1 MMWDRGSSPAWIF
14 SFRFEVPVRDPPFG
28 NDTHLPHS
36 GRMHS
41 WPKTL
46 ELTINAAKTTK
57 PRIHFLLFT
66 RADVTS
72 SGNLLD
78 ALCQEGGPRGRAGE
92 KFHECRG
99 AVAVGGRR
107 RRRRRIA
114 CIGLGISR
122 QRPDELR
129 ALVAIE
135 PDLRDGA
142 EADFLALAVDDML
155 HHGRAIRIAR
165 FLPLDLRADAEPV
178 EQLFE
183 IEAGRCLVVDDRFGV
198 EQNVLERIGRRHVGL
213 CGAVAYNDPDPD
225 PSDRGVPRSV
235 ELSGL
240 RQLLNEGRCRDHH
253 IPGLPTPAPPL
264 DPPGP

>member
-92 KFHECRG
+92 KFHEYRG
-99 AVAVGGRR
+99 AVPVGAPRPQPPPTP
-107 RRRRRIA
+107 
-114 CIGLGISR
+114 CI
-122 QRPDELR
+122 
-129 ALVAIE
+129 V
-135 PDLRDGA
+135 
-142 EADFLALAVDDML
+142 
-155 HHGRAIRIAR
+155 
-165 FLPLDLRADAEPV
+165 LDL
-178 EQLFE
+178 
-183 IEAGRCLVVDDRFGV
+183 
-198 EQNVLERIGRRHVGL
+198 
-213 CGAVAYNDPDPD
+213 
-225 PSDRGVPRSV
+225 
-235 ELSGL
+235 
-240 RQLLNEGRCRDHH
+240 
-253 IPGLPTPAPPL
+253 PP
-264 DPPGP
+264 